1 LTAEKQAPSKDTCTN
16 MLCGIVLHMP
26 ILNNLISKKY
36 DVIILGGAFP
46 VYDKNTF
53 QLNKCQALA
62 IHENTL
68 YLACKIKY

>member
-1 LTAEKQAPSKDTCTN
+1 
-16 MLCGIVLHMP
+16 MP